1 MRSRAY
7 EDISEI
13 DKGEKIM
20 DFYNKMFNPNYVNQA
35 YYNQMQQKMAQ
46 HQFEQDKE
54 VLNAVKA
61 CHDMLEAVKKLDAQ
75 HQQQAYALCL
85 AEIAKAQDWNNY

>member
-1 MRSRAY
+1 MRGGTD
-7 EDISEI
+7 EDVSEI

-35 YYNQMQQKMAQ
+35 YYNQMQQQMA
-46 HQFEQDKE
+46 HYQFEQDKE

-75 HQQQAYALCL
+75 HQQQVFALCL
-85 AEIAKAQDWNNY
+85 AEIAKTMGWK